1 MQFST
6 MHAIELAKGLGGL
19 DLDYLRASSYE
30 VFFLPRFCAPPCKH
44 VTVESL
50 RSAARRP

>member
-1 MQFST
+1 
-6 MHAIELAKGLGGL
+6 MHAVELAKGLGG
-19 DLDYLRASSYE
+19 LDYLRASSYE

-44 VTVESL
+44 VTVESF